1 MFYFVLL
8 HRYICKKDLWI
19 RVGKKS
25 RHARHSDIFKKSSDL
40 LWTNCWKLSKFLGV
54 VMTLTL
60 NDLKTILHK
69 VQDSPEIAMDQIAI
83 VPTELSN
90 TFCSENCTLILKSSK
105 QKLVANVRKM
115 QKSMDSADTD
125 QFIIQRNQF
134 WLKEVSAQAVS
145 VTQNSSAAGEPVQ

>member
-1 MFYFVLL
+1 VFYFVLL
-8 HRYICKKDLWI
+8 RRYICKKDLWI
-19 RVGKKS
+19 RVGQKS
-25 RHARHSDIFKKSSDL
+25 RHARHSDIFKKSTDL

-54 VMTLTL
+54 VLTLTL

-69 VQDSPEIAMDQIAI
+69 IQESPAISIDQIAI

-90 TFCSENCTLILKSSK
+90 TFGYKNCTLILKSSK
-105 QKLVANVRKM
+105 RKLVANIRKM
-115 QKSMDSADTD
+115 QKSMDRADSD

-134 WLKEVSAQAVS
+134 WLQEVSAQAVS